1 MNQKSFLACAASALA
16 LLAACESSDPVSS
29 AGSPS
34 GTASVVTATPSA
46 ARLPGGAIVNSVSG
60 APADYPIVAS
70 TYAYGGFNPNAAD
83 AFNRKNANATL
94 AQRGQY
100 FVSAAAPGVDT
111 LGYWR
116 IPAEAARVGA
126 GDRID
131 PRTPSLSATVLPQIV
146 APLVPLGAPAT
157 LSFFR
162 PGAYAVGT
170 GVNDYFRIRTALSGL
185 TPGATYQLVLI
196 QYRLTVNG
204 ELDQVDR
211 ILNGAVA
218 EPDNLAVPPT
228 SSAPNAPN
236 TTPFD
241 GTEEPTCA
249 AGPSRTRNPYIVA
262 EFTAA
267 LVGATE
273 VDYCWRGG
281 NFTFLG
287 RSDDT
292 PYDLPAY
299 NYIEVWEGGY
309 PADRI
314 PTATNFPVLRIQ
326 AAQDVDAA
334 GVPINNAYPP
344 FPAPGM
350 TTVANASGTPATAQ
364 NPYTSGATISYSVDR
379 RAAFPLDTSTVTTTP
394 DSLAFALTGGIRLPN
409 QITGKVFN
417 LDELGQ
423 NGVYKLWLINELGTV
438 VKPATGTLTQAT
450 IVDDAPS
457 YAAATTGAAEF
468 KSGRDTLY
476 FTLDPYATID
486 GTGTY
491 ADSLF
496 FLLVTKESAS
506 GATTPSIS
514 QPMWV
519 NIARIPG
526 RGRFP
531 APGNLVFGSFN
542 GKRSDVVRYV
552 AQGSLI
558 GGVLGDTNT
567 FNDARID
574 VTLRGLMRPPK
585 GYEYHGFLL
594 QAEDAPV
601 DLGVITGPGG
611 ESLADADVAAAGPN
625 LTATGIVEARLEHR
639 AGAAI
644 CNAETVGVYL
654 YPKPE
659 GSPDPRSSVF
669 RFDIPEAVLLSGAC
683 NPPTA
688 GR

>member
-1 MNQKSFLACAASALA
+1 MNQKSYLACAASALV

-46 ARLPGGAIVNSVSG
+46 ARLPGGTIVNSIDD
-60 APADYPIVAS
+60 APEGGPIIAS

-83 AFNRKNANATL
+83 AFSRKNSNATL

-100 FVSAAAPGVDT
+100 FVSVAAPGVDT

-131 PRTPSLSATVLPQIV
+131 PRTPTLSTTVLPQIV
-146 APLVPLGAPAT
+146 APSTAPGAPAT
-157 LSFFR
+157 LALFR

-170 GVNDYFRIRTALSGL
+170 GVNAYFRIRTALSGL
-185 TPGATYQLVLI
+185 TPGATYQLVLV
-196 QYRLTVNG
+196 QYRLQVNG

-211 ILNGAVA
+211 ILNGTVA
-218 EPDNLAVPPT
+218 EPDNLVVPST
-228 SSAPNAPN
+228 SSAPNEPN

-241 GTEEPTCA
+241 GTEEPTCGE
-249 AGPSRTRNPYIVA
+249 GPGRTTNPFVVA
-262 EFTAA
+262 EFTATGG
-267 LVGATE
+267 VND
-273 VDYCWRGG
+273 VDYCWEGG
-281 NFTFLG
+281 RFTFLG

-299 NYIEVWEGGY
+299 SYIEVWEGGY
-309 PADRI
+309 PADRV

-326 AAQDVDAA
+326 AAQDVDLA
-334 GVPINNAYPP
+334 GAPINNAYPP

-350 TTVANASGTPATAQ
+350 TTVANAGDESPATAD
-364 NPYTSGATISYSVDR
+364 NPYTAGATISYRVDR
-379 RAAFPLDTSTVTTTP
+379 RAAFPLDTSTATTTP

-409 QITGKVFN
+409 QITGKLFN
-417 LDELGQ
+417 LDELGGT
-423 NGVYKLWLINELGTV
+423 GVYKLWLINEAGTI

-450 IVDDAPS
+450 IEDDAPV
-457 YAAATTGAAEF
+457 YAAPTTGAAEF
-468 KSGRDTLY
+468 KVGRDTLY
-476 FTLDPYATID
+476 FTLDPYAAID
-486 GTGTY
+486 GTGGY

-496 FLLVTKESAS
+496 FLLVTKETAP
-506 GATTPSIS
+506 GATTPSTS

-519 NIARIPG
+519 NVARIPG
-526 RGRFP
+526 RGRFGT
-531 APGNLVFGSFN
+531 PGNMVFGSFN
-542 GKRSDVVRYV
+542 GTRSDVVRYV
-552 AQGSLI
+552 AQGSLS
-558 GGVLGDTNT
+558 GGVIGDTNT
-567 FNDARID
+567 FSDASID

-594 QAEDAPV
+594 QAEGDPV
-601 DLGVITGPGG
+601 DLGVLTGPGG
-611 ESLADADVAAAGPN
+611 ESLADADVAAAGAN
-625 LTATGIVEARLEHR
+625 LTATGIVEARLKYD

-644 CNAETVGVYL
+644 CDAETAGIYL

-683 NPPTA
+683 SAAAA